1 MDFHFTAKRKPTK
14 RHKKT
19 NKKRTLQKSFRRKKV
34 SKEKKFCLP
43 TRVAVAIFP
52 PLHDVDV
59 HDWLPR
65 FGSFQLL
72 AENKALASYSKNP
85 AYETRRRRRMFLI
98 VSFSEKFSGFLN
110 LKRLFSSMSTVYN
123 LSSRFLRKRKC
134 FCTDCKGKLRSL
146 NTVKRHRSLSS
157 IRGKCDSLSLFE
169 CYLTWNK
176 QLKHVLKQFR

>member
-1 MDFHFTAKRKPTK
+1 MTSSSSLGSWISILRQKESQQKDTRKPTK
-14 RHKKT
+14 EDTSKMASDGG
-19 NKKRTLQKSFRRKKV
+19 NCFRRKKV

-72 AENKALASYSKNP
+72 AENKALASCSKNP
-85 AYETRRRRRMFLI
+85 AYETRRRRRMFLM

-110 LKRLFSSMSTVYN
+110 LKRLFFQHVN
-123 LSSRFLRKRKC
+123 RVQFE
-134 FCTDCKGKLRSL
+134 F
-146 NTVKRHRSLSS
+146 SLSA
-157 IRGKCDSLSLFE
+157 
-169 CYLTWNK
+169 
-176 QLKHVLKQFR
+176 